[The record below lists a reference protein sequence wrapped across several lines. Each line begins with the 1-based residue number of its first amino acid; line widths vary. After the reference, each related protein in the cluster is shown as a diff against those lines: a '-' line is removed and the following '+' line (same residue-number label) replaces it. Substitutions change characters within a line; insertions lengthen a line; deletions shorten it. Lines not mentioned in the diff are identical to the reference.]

1 MSDRDLPFL
10 FPDEKL
16 TAVLLERGV
25 RFEVVE
31 RTQSLWCGVLGYAS
45 NLTDEPDI
53 GRLLEKY
60 QSLVPVEKRGLV
72 TPDWSGCISV
82 GYWPSGGSPRGI
94 MFMQQVDTAE
104 QDERYDVYRTPASL
118 YIRVHYDSAEIPQRL
133 FGRDSCEVFDLYQP
147 IHEVALKNGYVF
159 HSAEEI
165 EFEYYG
171 ATSCYAY
178 CAVKKE
184 A

>member
-53 GRLLEKY
+53 GRLL
-60 QSLVPVEKRGLV
+60 GL
-72 TPDWSGCISV
+72 TGGDWKEEYTFC
-82 GYWPSGGSPRGI
+82 RGI
-94 MFMQQVDTAE
+94 EETIEKEEANKRQV
-104 QDERYDVYRTPASL
+104 P
-118 YIRVHYDSAEIPQRL
+118 
-133 FGRDSCEVFDLYQP
+133 G
-147 IHEVALKNGYVF
+147 
-159 HSAEEI
+159 
-165 EFEYYG
+165 
-171 ATSCYAY
+171 
-178 CAVKKE
+178 
-184 A
+184 